1 MVGEGF
7 YPVRAGAHKRK
18 PFTPT
23 SIVWAEAKHYFDEL
37 KDFYDNAAMSE
48 PTDPSAES
56 DSPEGILQ
64 RLRSSKAANELRRF
78 MATEIGLS
86 GSPRAGEAGDESF
99 GTDDAGDGDG
109 DGE

>member
-1 MVGEGF
+1 
-7 YPVRAGAHKRK
+7 VRARAHKQK

-23 SIVWAEAKHYFDEL
+23 SLVWAEAQHYFDEL
-37 KDFYDNAAMSE
+37 KDFYDNEAMSE
-48 PTDPSAES
+48 PTDASAIS

-86 GSPRAGEAGDESF
+86 SSPRADEAGDEAF

-109 DGE
+109 E